1 MTGILTDDNG
11 QILFSGHDFALGEI
25 STQTAQAI
33 MEAQPGEFKS
43 SPLLGVGIAKYLK
56 SPKNQKLKNTIRDNM
71 RLGLIEIS
79 SVDFDGDNI
88 LIKIKVT

>member
-56 SPKNQKLKNTIRDNM
+56 SPKNNQTLKNIIRDNM

-88 LIKIKVT
+88 EIKLK